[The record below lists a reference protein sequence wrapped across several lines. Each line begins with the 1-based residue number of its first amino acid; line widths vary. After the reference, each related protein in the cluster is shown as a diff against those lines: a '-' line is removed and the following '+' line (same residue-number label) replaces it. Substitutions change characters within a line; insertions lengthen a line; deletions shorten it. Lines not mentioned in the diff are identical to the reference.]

1 MAVGVI
7 DLVNTALL
15 RAGCDV
21 ITALDQANSRN
32 ARVADTIYDITRQEL
47 LRLHPWNFAVT
58 RATLVADASTPDFGY
73 GYQFPLPADCLRV
86 LREED
91 ERTVYKVEGQMI
103 LTDESEFY
111 LIYIAD
117 IEDVGV
123 MDVTFRTA
131 LILRLAT
138 QFADMIKLDDGL
150 AARLNA
156 EAERALRIAKQIDG
170 QEQTAD
176 FLVSDVWTNG
186 E

>member
-1 MAVGVI
+1 MAIGVI

-58 RATLVADASTPDFGY
+58 RAELTASGTTPDFGY
-73 GYQFPLPADCLRV
+73 GYQFPLPTGCLRV

-103 LTDESEFY
+103 LTDESEFF
-111 LIYIAD
+111 LVYIAD
-117 IEDVGV
+117 IEDVGI
-123 MDVTFRTA
+123 MDPTFRTA
-131 LILRLAT
+131 LILRLAA
-138 QFADMIKLDDGL
+138 QFADMIKLDMKL
-150 AARLNA
+150 SQLLSI
-156 EAERALRIAKQIDG
+156 EAERALRTAKQIDG

-176 FLVSDVWTNG
+176 FLVSDVWTSG